1 MCSKVSLTCSRLL
14 SISGRGWGSL
24 VEHFPGPCISDTARE
39 LGMYP
44 VSLKLKVIAPQPQI
58 ILRGEVLLT
67 GSLEWQ
73 EANDMM

>member
-1 MCSKVSLTCSRLL
+1 
-14 SISGRGWGSL
+14 L